1 MQFHSH
7 ADSHV
12 GYQPEIE
19 RFLEAT
25 NPEYVNLCLDTG
37 HVAYYGGDC
46 VELITKYPERI
57 GYVHLKQVNPM
68 IVSQVLDKDL
78 SFPEAVRMGAMIEPP
93 LGVPE
98 MGPVLDALSRTGPRH
113 RGHHRARPVSLPA
126 GPPAADREAH
136 PHLPGLVQLGRSRP
150 GKADMVDAACLTCGS
165 PCSASA

>member
-46 VELITKYPERI
+46 LELIT
-57 GYVHLKQVNPM
+57 QVP
-68 IVSQVLDKDL
+68 
-78 SFPEAVRMGAMIEPP
+78 
-93 LGVPE
+93 
-98 MGPVLDALSRTGPRH
+98 GPDRLRAPQAGQPARSSPRCWTTTCPSRRPSGW
-113 RGHHRARPVSLPA
+113 AR
-126 GPPAADREAH
+126 
-136 PHLPGLVQLGRSRP
+136 
-150 GKADMVDAACLTCGS
+150 
-165 PCSASA
+165 